1 MAAMSSLPRLSWAVD
16 QLDLRPTHHV
26 LEVGCGHGVAVGPV
40 LDRLTTGR
48 YVGLDR
54 SASMI
59 AASERRNRDAV
70 ASGRARF
77 VCGAVDESVDGSAGG
92 AIGDADLGGRR
103 FDRLFGAR
111 VAALATPAG
120 LAFAARHL
128 APGGVL
134 LLVVDSPGGAPARDL
149 LPGIS
154 GRLAAAGFEPSGV
167 AEARISGQPVAAVSA
182 VLPGA

>member
-1 MAAMSSLPRLSWAVD
+1 MSSLPRLSWAVD
-16 QLDLRPTHHV
+16 QLDVHPTHHV

-59 AASERRNRDAV
+59 AASERRHRDAV
-70 ASGRARF
+70 AAGRARF
-77 VCGAVDESVDGSAGG
+77 VCAAVGGAVGGAVDGADGG
-92 AIGDADLGGRR
+92 ADLGGRR

-149 LPGIS
+149 LAGVPD
-154 GRLAAAGFEPSGV
+154 RLVGAGFEPSGV
-167 AEARISGQPVAAVSA
+167 TEARIDGHTVAAVSA
-182 VLPGA
+182 ALPGA

>member
-1 MAAMSSLPRLSWAVD
+1 MSSLPRLSWAVD
-16 QLDLRPTHHV
+16 QLDVHPTHHV

-54 SASMI
+54 SASMV

-77 VCGAVDESVDGSAGG
+77 VCGAVGE
-92 AIGDADLGGRR
+92 AIGGADLGDRR

-149 LPGIS
+149 LAGVPD
-154 GRLAAAGFEPSGV
+154 RLVGAGFEPSGV
-167 AEARISGQPVAAVSA
+167 TEARIDGHPVAAVSA
-182 VLPGA
+182 ALPRA